1 MKVSVCTGFYSYKL
15 NKSWFVR
22 LQKLEGHTLSNF
34 IFRSGTSRLLYFLT
48 FLFFMI
54 PLSEQYRINIKN
66 AIELIDNT
74 LVLVRESKKKWNEE
88 DAKYTNFG
96 QKGKVFLDFN
106 IKTLEDIRKA
116 IAKKP
121 YEKLP

>member
-1 MKVSVCTGFYSYKL
+1 MNDK
-15 NKSWFVR
+15 
-22 LQKLEGHTLSNF
+22 
-34 IFRSGTSRLLYFLT
+34 I
-48 FLFFMI
+48 I

-74 LVLVRESKKKWNEE
+74 LKLVEKSNVVLS
-88 DAKYTNFG
+88 
-96 QKGKVFLDFN
+96 GKHLR
-106 IKTLEDIRKA
+106 DIRKA

>member
-1 MKVSVCTGFYSYKL
+1 
-15 NKSWFVR
+15 
-22 LQKLEGHTLSNF
+22 
-34 IFRSGTSRLLYFLT
+34 
-48 FLFFMI
+48 MI

-66 AIELIDNT
+66 AIELIDINLA
-74 LVLVRESKKKWNEE
+74 LVKESKKKWNDE
-88 DAKYTNFG
+88 DSKYTNFG